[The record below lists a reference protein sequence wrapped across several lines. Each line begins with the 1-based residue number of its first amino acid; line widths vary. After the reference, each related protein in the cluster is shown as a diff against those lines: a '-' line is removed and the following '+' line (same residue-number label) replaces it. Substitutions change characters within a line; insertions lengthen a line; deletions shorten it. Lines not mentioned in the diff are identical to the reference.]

1 MAEILQNPIFTQ
13 FIFPFALIFFILFG
27 ILEKTKVFGEGKKQ
41 LNALIAAVVGLIF
54 VGAVSPK
61 LIVGNLI
68 LFLTVAIVVVFIGL
82 LLWGFVA
89 GEKGLKFEDAPKGL
103 KALIGAVVVLA
114 VAIALLWALGVQISF
129 FEDVFA
135 FLFKSSW
142 SSDFWTNAAFIIVV
156 IMAVALVV
164 KGGGSGGK

>member
-1 MAEILQNPIFTQ
+1 MVEILQSPIFTQ

-27 ILEKTKVFGEGKKQ
+27 ILEKLKVFGDDKKQ

-82 LLWGFVA
+82 LLWGFISG
-89 GEKGLKFEDAPKGL
+89 GELKIDDKVKPL
-103 KALIGAVVVLA
+103 VGAVVVLA
-114 VAIALLWALGVQISF
+114 VAIATLWALGVQISF

-156 IMAVALVV
+156 IMAVVLVV
-164 KGGGSGGK
+164 KNPGGGK